1 MKDHPEKN
9 VKFEG
14 YTQEELFF
22 MSYARSWR
30 EKITDESLKNL
41 VKSDPHSPP
50 YYRVN
55 GVLENMD
62 TFHELFKTK
71 KGDKLYKEPKDRI
84 KLW

>member
-1 MKDHPEKN
+1 MK
-9 VKFEG
+9 
-14 YTQEELFF
+14 
-22 MSYARSWR
+22 A
-30 EKITDESLKNL
+30 L

-84 KLW
+84 KIW

>member
-1 MKDHPEKN
+1 M
-9 VKFEG
+9 
-14 YTQEELFF
+14 QEYLNKKELINEINKRAKLFIDEF
-22 MSYARSWR
+22 

-62 TFHELFKTK
+62 AFHELFKTK

-84 KLW
+84 KIW